1 MSLATF
7 LFLLTVLALAWVWAN
22 LDNHGAP
29 LA

>member
-22 LDNHGAP
+22 LDDNGSI
-29 LA
+29 L